1 MGVQFV
7 SLRVQEVTLTRQK
20 KSYCQKLLFIFL
32 FVYIYGKAFSQLT
45 FDIFSYTQWQ
55 WFSC

>member
-20 KSYCQKLLFIFL
+20 KSYCQELLFIL
-32 FVYIYGKAFSQLT
+32 HFVYTIYGKAFWQLT
-45 FDIFSYTQWQ
+45 FDIFNNYSMAVV
-55 WFSC
+55 